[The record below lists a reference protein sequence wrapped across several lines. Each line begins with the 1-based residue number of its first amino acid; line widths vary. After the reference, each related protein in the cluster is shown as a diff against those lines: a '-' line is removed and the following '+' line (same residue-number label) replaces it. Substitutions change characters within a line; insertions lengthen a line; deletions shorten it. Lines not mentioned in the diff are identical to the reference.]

1 MKIYRTTRFLT
12 LGLVLRQL
20 NADGVIVRT
29 HSVGFSNGQTAP
41 KFIGGMYLCTDPVIA
56 DILDN
61 HRKNKANGGSDFY
74 LEKTVAEFKSKT
86 PEKTVDYLPEKEA
99 EEIQPEQEEEEEVLE
114 ELSEKGPLEVYPEIN
129 TVQMAAQK
137 LRSVSPDIKTIDI
150 RTKSQIAAVALTLN
164 ISFPNL

>member
-20 NADGVIVRT
+20 NADGVIVKT
-29 HSVGFSNGQTAP
+29 QSVSFANGQTAP

-86 PEKTVDYLPEKEA
+86 PEKTVDSLPEKEA
-99 EEIQPEQEEEEEVLE
+99 KEIQPEQEEEARE
-114 ELSEKGPLEVYPEIN
+114 ELSEKGQLEVYPEIN